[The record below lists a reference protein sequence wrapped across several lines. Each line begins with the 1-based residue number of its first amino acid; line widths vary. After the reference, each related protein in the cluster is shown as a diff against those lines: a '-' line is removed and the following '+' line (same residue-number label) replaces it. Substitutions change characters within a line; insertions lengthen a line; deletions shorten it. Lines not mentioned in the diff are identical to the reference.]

1 MRKVTP
7 LTDTKLKTSK
17 PKDKEYTLSDGNGL
31 QLLIKPTGIKLWQFI
46 YKSPTL
52 LKRRK
57 TTLGNYP
64 KPTTLKNARDKR
76 TEYLNL
82 IANGIDPIDF
92 NRKEKKIIKI
102 EILGTFENVLNEWL
116 EKESLSTKENTHLV
130 KIRMFKN
137 DVTPFLKNK
146 HIKDISI
153 RDIIKLI
160 DIKKINAPEMASRI
174 YNNLD
179 NFFRFAVLKEYCD
192 RNILGDIRKSDIIK
206 PRVAKNM
213 AKITDEKILKKLVA
227 AIYNY
232 ESAYAL
238 KNVLKLVL
246 HLPLRA
252 DNLCNLKWE
261 YIDFESKVLTIPRS
275 KMKLKNINI
284 NDFIMP
290 LTDEVINIL
299 KDQKDLQTQHTTLK
313 EYIFL
318 GIDNNKPVN
327 TESGNRALDRLG
339 FNDESKGQ
347 KIRLHGFRGTFRSMI
362 DTLDI
367 NNNFSFEVKERALD
381 HHDKNKSARAYNHK
395 ANYLDQLRPL
405 MEFWSDYLLKL

>member
-1 MRKVTP
+1 
-7 LTDTKLKTSK
+7 
-17 PKDKEYTLSDGNGL
+17 
-31 QLLIKPTGIKLWQFI
+31 
-46 YKSPTL
+46 
-52 LKRRK
+52 
-57 TTLGNYP
+57 
-64 KPTTLKNARDKR
+64 
-76 TEYLNL
+76 
-82 IANGIDPIDF
+82 
-92 NRKEKKIIKI
+92 
-102 EILGTFENVLNEWL
+102 
-116 EKESLSTKENTHLV
+116 
-130 KIRMFKN
+130 
-137 DVTPFLKNK
+137 
-146 HIKDISI
+146 
-153 RDIIKLI
+153 
-160 DIKKINAPEMASRI
+160 
-174 YNNLD
+174 
-179 NFFRFAVLKEYCD
+179 
-192 RNILGDIRKSDIIK
+192 
-206 PRVAKNM
+206 M